1 MTSRDRFESQ
11 LDELEHLVIQ
21 RARGSRP
28 QYLPSESAT
37 LEAIHKRI
45 AALPITGIPSIEIPD
60 IPTAGPTTLI
70 TGASGKAAAAA
81 KGAAATLPLP
91 SIPMTAWITVGQFK
105 LAATAVAIVGSTVV
119 GTGLIPA
126 ERAAQDSTAPQHI
139 PAEVGEVHARPNIPS
154 YQESRIESKKSAVQA
169 AFRSDVERPALT
181 SSRRENK
188 TNSPALAT
196 NPISVSNVPGARL
209 GAPISFEAGSGDQS
223 RPTQTSEEPADMSPG
238 RPRAP
243 TLTGELEQL
252 RRAQQALQKG
262 EPARALQAML
272 ELDREASAGALYPEK
287 QIIKVLAL
295 CALKRNAE
303 AESLAQHLIAS
314 SGGVVYSSR
323 LRNSCVSRSTTA
335 DQ

>member
-11 LDELEHLVIQ
+11 LDELERLVIQ
-21 RARGSRP
+21 TARRSSP
-28 QYLPSESAT
+28 HLPSESAT

-45 AALPITGIPSIEIPD
+45 AALPITGVPNIEIPD
-60 IPTAGPTTLI
+60 IPTADPTTLI

-81 KGAAATLPLP
+81 KGAAATMPLP

-105 LAATAVAIVGSTVV
+105 LAAAAVAIVGSTVV

-126 ERAAQDSTAPQHI
+126 EQPAPVSTAPQQI
-139 PAEVGEVHARPNIPS
+139 PAQVGKAHARPNIPS
-154 YQESRIESKKSAVQA
+154 NQ
-169 AFRSDVERPALT
+169 DVERPALT
-181 SSRRENK
+181 SPRSENK

-196 NPISVSNVPGARL
+196 NPISVSKVPGARF
-209 GAPISFEAGSGDQS
+209 GPAISFEAGSGDQS
-223 RPTQTSEEPADMSPG
+223 RPTQTSEEPAKGSPG
-238 RPRAP
+238 RRQAP

-252 RRAQQALQKG
+252 RRAQRALQKG

-272 ELDREASAGALYPEK
+272 DLDREASAGALYPEK

-295 CALKRNAE
+295 CALGRNAE
-303 AESLAQHLIAS
+303 AESLARRLSAS

-323 LRNSCVSRSTTA
+323 LKNSCVSRSTTE
-335 DQ
+335 Q